1 MIKKICNIPFV
12 NKKQVVSFFLPFFLL
27 ILFMTFIFYFHYQD
41 LKIHVENDGEEVLT
55 SLSNNVSF
63 QMKLWKSNT
72 SNQILQN
79 VIHST
84 DFNNKLSEMPENI
97 YISIIEENE
106 EQAPIAVISPQDL
119 KLEINYVNTLADKAM
134 DVYNKSIASHDMQHS
149 SIYRLKEEYYMSSFT
164 PINDENGQLVGIIG
178 MDTKINDQ
186 FIFFK
191 KIIIQT
197 GLFILI
203 SYLMIFLYLR
213 RWLNKVLRPINQL
226 MISLN
231 ELSFGNF
238 EVKMELSGNKE
249 LQSLMRNF
257 NEVVDNLASL
267 FYRLTNTA
275 KELGTISKDFQLTT
289 MEEALKQMDNIVES
303 MKMNRELQK
312 AEKMNAV
319 GQLAAS
325 VAHEI
330 RNPMTVVKGFLQIF
344 HAKEHMSEEERT
356 YIKLMIEEMNRAET
370 IINDYLSLAKPDVEQ
385 SKKIDGADLA
395 NKVIDLMHSYAML
408 SKGIHFKK
416 NIQQVYI
423 EANNNE
429 LKQVLINILK
439 NAIEAM
445 KNGGTITINL
455 YSTMNDGV
463 FEIEDTG
470 IGMTDEEVNR
480 LGTAFYSLKEKGT
493 GMGLMV
499 CYQMVEQMKGRIEVQ
514 SEKGRGTIFKI
525 YIPLSKKDSHS

>member
-12 NKKQVVSFFLPFFLL
+12 NKKQVFSFFLPFFLL
-27 ILFMTFIFYFHYQD
+27 ILFITFIFYHHYKD
-41 LKIHVENDGEEVLT
+41 LKIHFEKDGEEILT
-55 SLSNNVSF
+55 LLSKSIAIEMKEWTNNPDSE
-63 QMKLWKSNT
+63 QL
-72 SNQILQN
+72 LQN
-79 VIHST
+79 VLFSM
-84 DFNNKLSEMPENI
+84 DFNNIISDRKEII
-97 YISIIEENE
+97 YIAMVGENGDRT
-106 EQAPIAVISPQDL
+106 PIAVISPQNQ
-119 KLEINYVNTLADKAM
+119 KKEINYIDSLADQAKPI
-134 DVYNKSIASHDMQHS
+134 YNKALTLHEIHHS
-149 SIYRLKEEYYMSSFT
+149 SIYKLKKGYYISSFS
-164 PINDENGQLVGIIG
+164 PIEDEDGRLVGIIG
-178 MDTKINDQ
+178 MDTKISDQ
-186 FIFFK
+186 ILLFK
-191 KIIIQT
+191 KIVIQMV
-197 GLFILI
+197 LFIFLTYI
-203 SYLMIFLYLR
+203 MIFLFIR
-213 RWLNKVLRPINQL
+213 KWLNKILRPISQ
-226 MISLN
+226 MMVGLN
-231 ELSFGNF
+231 ELSVGNF
-238 EVKMELSGNKE
+238 DVKMEVNEHSE
-249 LQSLMRNF
+249 LKGLMKNF

-275 KELGTISKDFQLTT
+275 KELGTISKDFQLST
-289 MEEALKQMDNIVES
+289 MEEALTQMDNIVEF

-344 HAKEHMSEEERT
+344 YAKEHMSEEERT

-385 SKKIDGADLA
+385 SQKIDGADLA
-395 NKVIDLMHSYAML
+395 NKVIDLMHSYAMMG
-408 SKGIHFKK
+408 KGIHFKK

-439 NAIEAM
+439 NAIEAL

-455 YSTMNDGV
+455 YPTNEYGV

-470 IGMTDEEVNR
+470 IGMTEEEVNR

-499 CYQMVEQMKGRIEVQ
+499 CYQMVEQMRGRIEVQ
-514 SEKGRGTIFKI
+514 SEKGKGTIFKI
-525 YIPLSKKDSHS
+525 YIPLSQ